1 MRRLTHEPQI
11 PAKTAMPLTKRRYA
25 RPGAA
30 LSPQG
35 EGPGV
40 RPQTFPLSEKRCVL
54 CANSVSSALKSA
66 SGKA

>member
-25 RPGAA
+25 RPEAA

-35 EGPGV
+35 EGSGV
-40 RPQTFPLSEKRCVL
+40 RPPTFPLSEKLCVL
-54 CANSVSSALKSA
+54 YANCVSCVQTLCPLR
-66 SGKA
+66 